1 MNYFVRT
8 STWKYL
14 YASNHSISSD
24 KGCQLNKET
33 MQLCSDILSMNTE
46 VCAQSIQHVEEN
58 MMSEK
63 GRTAS

>member
-14 YASNHSISSD
+14 YASNHSIRSEE
-24 KGCQLNKET
+24 GCQLNKET
-33 MQLCSDILSMNTE
+33 MQMSSDILSMNTE
-46 VCAQSIQHVEEN
+46 IGAQSIHVEEN

-63 GRTAS
+63 GRIAS